1 MYVHFSTEVH
11 ATMLVIPPGT
21 NSTPTDNLTVHLQI
35 ITCLEMVLMGMVG
48 GSMSGL

>member
-21 NSTPTDNLTVHLQI
+21 NSTPTDNLT
-35 ITCLEMVLMGMVG
+35 CLEMVLMGMVG